1 MIQQCIKLDVKTM
14 EKGSGFQPY
23 IKHQVIT
30 ELKDLIELHTQSKLN
45 AGKNNSGII
54 YLYSATLF
62 MGTHAH
68 SNDKNTVFVC
78 FSFCQC
84 NY

>member
-1 MIQQCIKLDVKTM
+1 MG
-14 EKGSGFQPY
+14 KGTGCQPY
-23 IKHQVIT
+23 IKHQVLT

-62 MGTHAH
+62 MGTAH
-68 SNDKNTVFVC
+68 SKR
-78 FSFCQC
+78 
-84 NY
+84 